1 MIVDDSSR
9 CSAVTSC
16 GKIKTN
22 YAYNG
27 TYGFIF
33 QFGGA
38 SLYIYDSKRGEK
50 HVYKIFSRSWYPE
63 HSGKSV
69 LDIDFNKGFLL
80 FKSSKFFETV
90 ATFQSFCFL
99 MLKDF
104 NGEEFSSL
112 NLNYTSQELFK
123 SELL

>member
-9 CSAVTSC
+9 VAAITSC
-16 GKIKTN
+16 GSIRSN

-38 SLYIYDSKRGEK
+38 SLYIFDSTRGK
-50 HVYKIFSRSWYPE
+50 SHKYKIFSRSWYPAKG
-63 HSGKSV
+63 SGLKV

-80 FKSSKFFETV
+80 FETKSFEV
-90 ATFQSFCFL
+90 CLDAFRSFCFR
-99 MLKDF
+99 MFQDLKFSDF
-104 NGEEFSSL
+104 SPY
-112 NLNYTSQELFK
+112 NLNYTQADLFK
-123 SELL
+123 NEL